1 MQLFAIAATFNKND
15 TETYNQNLEI
25 ITSYLKN
32 RLSAEIT
39 EKYINLFKE
48 YVDNFLS
55 DPHYL
60 SPSKITLR
68 YVKIYRI
75 AQKINQTLNTQDKF
89 ILLVRFYELLYI
101 DKEISKDE
109 KEIIDTLAEVFGF
122 DKMEIDSLMA
132 FVMSKYLE
140 ISDKKYLIIVN
151 NKKTEF
157 KEVHFKLE
165 PNLDSPIYIFY
176 LKSISTFIF
185 KYEGTQKLRLTG
197 RKITPN
203 IINIFERG
211 SIIKGLNI
219 QPIYQTTIE
228 HIFTQKE
235 NVSQIKLIADQLE
248 FKFNPKSYG
257 LHKLSFEF
265 ESGQMIGIMGPS
277 GSGKTTLVNTLVG
290 KNKPTSG
297 QVLING
303 HNIYD
308 KKSKIKDIIGLVPQ
322 DDLLIEELT
331 VWQNLYYSAKLI
343 FGNISEKKIIEKVDK
358 ILTELDLFDYR
369 HLKVGSP
376 LNKFIS
382 GGQRKRLNIALE
394 LIREPSIMF
403 IDEPTSG
410 LSSLDSELVM
420 DLLKHQSISGKL
432 IIVNI
437 HQPSSEIFK
446 LFDKILILD
455 KGGYPAY
462 IGNPLEA
469 IAYFKQINNYVDYE
483 QIECHSCGNVKT
495 NEILDI
501 VEEKAIDQNGK
512 PTQIRKTSP
521 KEWYTLFRVNLEKR
535 SRIKIQKKDIP
546 KSPIHRPNPLKQ
558 FFIFITR
565 DVLSK
570 IADKQYLLIN
580 FLEAPALSL
589 ILSFFSKKIP
599 ANGQYTFAEN
609 SNIPVFLFMIVV
621 VAMFLGMSC
630 SAEEL
635 IKDRKIIER
644 ERFLNLNRFSYLTSK
659 TTILT
664 VLSAYQSFSFL
675 IISFKILLIPANFY
689 IFWLIM
695 FLTLFASN
703 MIGLLISS
711 FSKNIV
717 TVYISIPLILVPQM
731 LLGGTM
737 IKFEDMN
744 PLVSSPK
751 YVPIVADF
759 MLSRWAYEALAV
771 ETFEHNQYNKYFFE
785 VDKQKSYFLF
795 VSAYLVPELRNQ
807 INNYEKYNAFQK
819 NQILLLLKNEF
830 LTLSQN
836 NVFKQINLNILANE
850 DTSFLQTNKNLIL
863 QTIDQIKEYSN
874 IAFEQLNTYKD
885 NTIAQI
891 QSQNGNTYLFEL
903 KKKNYNEKLAEIMLE
918 KYNTQIF
925 IQNQNQIIR
934 KKEPVFVDASNRFGR
949 THLYCT
955 NKLIGRTL
963 FETTFFNSFILF
975 IFSVLLF
982 LLLYYNIAEKIPH
995 VFKKRK

>member
-1 MQLFAIAATFNKND
+1 MQLFAIAATFNKN
-15 TETYNQNLEI
+15 EPKTYQQNLEI

-39 EKYINLFKE
+39 ERYIELYKE
-48 YVDNFLS
+48 YANNFIS

-60 SPSKITLR
+60 SPTKVTLR

-101 DKEISKDE
+101 DKEITKDE

-122 DKMEIDSLMA
+122 EQKEIQSLMA
-132 FVMSKYLE
+132 FVMSKYSE
-140 ISDKKYLIIVN
+140 ISEKKYLTIIS
-151 NKKTEF
+151 NKKSDF
-157 KEVHFKLE
+157 KEVHFKEE
-165 PNLDSPIYIFY
+165 PNLDSPIYIYFF
-176 LKSISTFIF
+176 KSISTFIF

-197 RKITPN
+197 RNITPN
-203 IINIFERG
+203 IVNIFERG
-211 SIIKGLNI
+211 SIIKGGNI

-228 HIFTQKE
+228 HQFTQKE
-235 NVSQIKLIADQLE
+235 NLNPIKLVADQLE
-248 FKFNPKSYG
+248 YKFNPKTYG
-257 LHKLSFEF
+257 LHKISFEL

-297 QVLING
+297 NVLING

-308 KKSKIKDIIGLVPQ
+308 KKSNIIDIIGLVPQ

-331 VWQNLYYSAKLI
+331 IWQNLYYSAKLI
-343 FGNISEKKIIEKVDK
+343 FGNITEKQIKEKVDK
-358 ILTELDLFDYR
+358 ILFELDLFEFR
-369 HLKVGSP
+369 HLKVGNP

-462 IGNPLEA
+462 IGNPLDA
-469 IAYFKQINNYVDYE
+469 IAYFKEINSYVDYE
-483 QIECHSCGNVKT
+483 QIECHCCGNVKT

-501 VEEKAIDQNGK
+501 IEEKAIDQNGK
-512 PTQIRKTSP
+512 LTQIRKTSP
-521 KEWYTLFRVNLEKR
+521 QEWYTLFRVNLEKR

-546 KSPIHRPNPLKQ
+546 KSKVHRPNPFKQ
-558 FFIFITR
+558 FIIFTR
-565 DVLSK
+565 RDILSK

-580 FLEAPALSL
+580 LLEAPALSF
-589 ILSFFSKKIP
+589 ILSFFSKRIP
-599 ANGQYTFAEN
+599 ANGQYTFADN

-635 IKDRKIIER
+635 IKDRRIIER
-644 ERFLNLNRFSYLTSK
+644 ERFLNLNRLSYLTSK
-659 TTILT
+659 VTILT
-664 VLSAYQSFSFL
+664 ILSAYQSFSFL
-675 IISFKILLIPANFY
+675 FISFKILQIPANFN
-689 IFWLIM
+689 IFWLLM
-695 FLTLFASN
+695 FLTAFASN
-703 MIGLLISS
+703 MLGLLISS

-717 TVYISIPLILVPQM
+717 TVYITIPLILVPQM

-737 IKFEDMN
+737 IKYDDMH

-759 MLSRWAYEALAV
+759 MFSRWAYEALAV
-771 ETFEHNQYNKYFFE
+771 ETFEHNQYNSYFFE
-785 VDKQKSYFLF
+785 VDKQKSYYLF
-795 VSAYLVPELRNQ
+795 VSAYLTPELRNQ
-807 INNYEKYNAFQK
+807 INNIENQNSKQK
-819 NQILLLLKNEF
+819 EQIILLLNTEF
-830 LTLSQN
+830 SRLSQN
-836 NVFKQINLNILANE
+836 SVFKQINLNILKNK
-850 DTSFLQTNKNLIL
+850 DTIFLEKNKEQVLL
-863 QTIDQIKEYSN
+863 TIDKIKEYSN
-874 IAFEQLNTYKD
+874 IAFEQLNLYKD
-885 NTIAQI
+885 NVIAQI
-891 QSQNGNTYLFEL
+891 QNQYGNTYLYEL

-918 KYNTQIF
+918 KYSTQIF

-934 KKEPVFVDASNRFGR
+934 KKEPVFIEASNKFGR

-955 NKLIGRTL
+955 NKLIGKTQ
-963 FETTFFNSFILF
+963 FETTFFNAFILF
-975 IFSVLLF
+975 IFSLF
-982 LLLYYNIAEKIPH
+982 LFFLLYYNVAEKIPH
-995 VFKKRK
+995 FFKKKR